1 MRFFISI
8 SYNGKEFCG
17 WQRQTNAPSVQQQ
30 LEHAFSVYL
39 RETIEITGAGR
50 TDTGVHAINYIAHF
64 NSLNTHLIIE
74 EHNLTVYKIN
84 AILPPSIVLNK
95 IFPVNEQAH
104 ARFHA
109 KSRTYQYYVHSGKDP
124 FSANFSYFYPYEL
137 NLTAMNRAAQLIVGQ
152 KDFTSMA
159 KLHSQTKTNI
169 CTVTDAVWEHGSPLP
184 THLSNSLVFTITANR
199 FLRNMV
205 RAVVGT
211 LLEVGRGRK
220 EPEWVIDVLEKKER
234 SAAGNSVP
242 PHALFLTDIQYPS
255 NITELTITNLP

>member
-1 MRFFISI
+1 
-8 SYNGKEFCG
+8 
-17 WQRQTNAPSVQQQ
+17 
-30 LEHAFSVYL
+30 
-39 RETIEITGAGR
+39 
-50 TDTGVHAINYIAHF
+50 
-64 NSLNTHLIIE
+64 
-74 EHNLTVYKIN
+74 
-84 AILPPSIVLNK
+84 
-95 IFPVNEQAH
+95 
-104 ARFHA
+104 
-109 KSRTYQYYVHSGKDP
+109 
-124 FSANFSYFYPYEL
+124 
-137 NLTAMNRAAQLIVGQ
+137 MNRAAQLIVGQ